1 MLLEHGERPDPYL
14 SRAEPAVV
22 GAVHHEDL
30 LGFCVLRHCEHTV
43 EAPFEVAV
51 NPANL
56 HCHAS
61 TYAKI
66 FLLSSPVVYTYDRR
80 IQAAKAIPVD
90 DREIELLAQ
99 SILRELPTHLKFRT
113 LDDPLNMTRGFTNNW
128 GYTLEKEFR
137 VTNVRGHPV
146 HVSVEV
152 AAESMGDNPTRFYVA
167 GGGAKGYYHPDGRGS
182 PTGYKLFTTLYVL
195 FNSNRTPQ
203 ELLDNLH
210 QGVHKELLS
219 VLRHEVTHL
228 KDLIRPR
235 DDSKLTTPDDP
246 SAYYNEPAEVRAFMR
261 QITDEV
267 IEFAHEVGKDD
278 PFFLYLDT
286 KFVQRA
292 LEKSKTW
299 DRISPALNDRNE
311 RLILK
316 AVSTA
321 LRDEWPKLMKLYPL
335 EDD

>member
-1 MLLEHGERPDPYL
+1 M
-14 SRAEPAVV
+14 
-22 GAVHHEDL
+22 
-30 LGFCVLRHCEHTV
+30 
-43 EAPFEVAV
+43 AV

-61 TYAKI
+61 PYAKI

-219 VLRHEVTHL
+219 VLRHEITHL

-335 EDD
+335 EEG